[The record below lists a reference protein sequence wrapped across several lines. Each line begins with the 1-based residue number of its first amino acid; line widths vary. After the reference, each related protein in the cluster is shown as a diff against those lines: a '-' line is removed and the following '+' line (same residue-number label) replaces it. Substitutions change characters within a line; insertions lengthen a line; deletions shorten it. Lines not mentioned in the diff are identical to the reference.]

1 MQVYITKN
9 FFHLL
14 IFSMEC
20 CKMYARLVIG
30 DFMMVILMTMMMM
43 TINYSRVCG
52 RARDVLGKIARSKV
66 LIVFKTE
73 LTESDCYIK
82 DCTRWREAWNFFAQ
96 FLCLSISDI
105 LRNKKIDAQGGLI
118 RVKNRI
124 FSKKKKNKRLLSFK
138 HIISKTKNRSVWG
151 TNFFQMCSLLPR
163 CEKWL
168 QLCWVSQAN

>member
-1 MQVYITKN
+1 MPDWW
-9 FFHLL
+9 
-14 IFSMEC
+14 
-20 CKMYARLVIG
+20 LVT
-30 DFMMVILMTMMMM
+30 LMTVMMM

-124 FSKKKKNKRLLSFK
+124 FSKKKKNKRFLSFK
-138 HIISKTKNRSVWG
+138 HIISKTTKNRSVWG
-151 TNFFQMCSLLPR
+151 TKFLPDVR
-163 CEKWL
+163 FDPPLWRML
-168 QLCWVSQAN
+168 QHAGFSQAN